1 MGCQDSPE
9 RSKEIMRMP
18 SMPFQIVHPNKYL
31 LPDAFELARD
41 ASTRL
46 MQEKVQKQLDAG
58 ISMDEINASI
68 MGKTMMPVNPDDITP
83 ETAESALDFLI
94 LSAKSEKQRERLD
107 YAKKALALDPESL
120 DAALAVILLGTRDLI
135 SMKKKL
141 ETLME
146 KGKAQMEQQG
156 LMDAKGQFWQQFET
170 RPFIRVL
177 RAHFT
182 VLQLLGQY
190 RNALAAGWEII
201 SYNKG
206 DNLGVRYDM
215 MTMAAWLLDPDTAL
229 TLMARYQEEDAMML
243 LPLALLYFRLGKGKD
258 SLRILHTLY
267 TSNPSLFN
275 VLDDLLDG
283 GAMEEACRQDRL
295 PLNAY
300 HYTAFED
307 SEVFF
312 AVHDNLFL
320 YLVSGTF
327 FQWALDNAK
336 KIIRGA

>member
-1 MGCQDSPE
+1 
-9 RSKEIMRMP
+9 MRMP

-215 MTMAAWLLDPDTAL
+215 MAMAAWLLDQDTAL
-229 TLMARYQEEDAMML
+229 TLMARYHEEDAMML
-243 LPLALLYFRLGKGKD
+243 LPLAVLYFRLGKGKD
-258 SLRILHTLY
+258 ALRILHTLY
-267 TSNPSLFN
+267 ISNP
-275 VLDDLLDG
+275 DLLDFLDNLIDG
-283 GAMEEACRQDRL
+283 DAMEQACQQDRL
-295 PLNAY
+295 PLDAY
-300 HYTAFED
+300 QYTAGND
-307 SEVFF
+307 SELFF
-312 AVHDNLFL
+312 AVYDNLFL
-320 YLVSGTF
+320 YLASDTF
-327 FQWALDNAK
+327 FMWALENDK